1 MTGVAIGMVGAGAV
15 ATRHV
20 ETLLG
25 MGGVPRALT
34 HLWDRRRLAAETVEL
49 LRAHGPA
56 VRQHLVTDIVPFA
69 DAPTLLADVAARRRH
84 VIQAVFACPGTDR
97 DAEHPPRGALL
108 RRPRA
113 VLGRP

>member
-1 MTGVAIGMVGAGAV
+1 VTGVAIGMVGAGAV

-49 LRAHGPA
+49 LGAHGPA
-56 VRQHLVTDIVPFA
+56 VREHLVTDVVPLA
-69 DAPTLLADVAARRRH
+69 DAPALLADVAARRRH
-84 VIQAVFACPGTDR
+84 VIQAVFACPAA
-97 DAEHPPRGALL
+97 DAG
-108 RRPRA
+108 
-113 VLGRP
+113 G